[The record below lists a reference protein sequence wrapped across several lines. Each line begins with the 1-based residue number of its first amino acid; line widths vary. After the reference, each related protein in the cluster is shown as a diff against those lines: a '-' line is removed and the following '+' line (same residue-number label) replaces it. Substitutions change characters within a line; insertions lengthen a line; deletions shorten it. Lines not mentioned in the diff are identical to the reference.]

1 MTEPRDDT
9 PAAGDETRDV
19 EPSAKDRELTTGDA
33 STEPEAGAP
42 SARGDRDH
50 AEDGALRALEPNEI
64 RARRRPRAVLFVWA
78 WELACAFLIAT
89 PIHSW
94 AKSVWGAHPDGDAV
108 LFRPGGHALLSWLG
122 DEGPALGIVFRTTIV
137 ALAVF
142 GVLGQIITGA
152 LVASLATGVGKSGRA
167 PSIALSL
174 RAGCRA
180 FFPLMGVGVV
190 AGALEGSIL
199 GIGLAA
205 SSAADHALQ
214 ISLGDARAFTA
225 RLAVLA
231 VFAGAA
237 LIVGIIA
244 DIARVAVARDIA
256 LAGDRPASM
265 LRSMRDGVVTAAT
278 TARRAVG
285 RATLAWGWRAALSLA
300 LIWVGARAGDVA
312 GGRGGGALWLLF
324 AFHQLVILARAGL
337 RASWLANA
345 LRLVGR

>member
-9 PAAGDETRDV
+9 PAAGEEAQPATATATATA
-19 EPSAKDRELTTGDA
+19 S
-33 STEPEAGAP
+33 STEPETGAP
-42 SARGDRDH
+42 STRDDRDH
-50 AEDGALRALEPNEI
+50 ADDDTLRALEPDEI
-64 RARRRPRAVLFVWA
+64 RARRRPRAILFVWA

-122 DEGPALGIVFRTTIV
+122 DDGPALGIVFRTTLI

-152 LVASLATGVGKSGRA
+152 LVASLATGLGKRGRP
-167 PSIALSL
+167 PSMTLSL
-174 RAGCRA
+174 RAGIRA
-180 FFPLMGVGVV
+180 FFPLLGVGVL

-199 GIGLAA
+199 GIGLAV
-205 SSAADHALQ
+205 SSSTDHALQ
-214 ISLGDARAFTA
+214 ASLGDARAFTA

-231 VFAGAA
+231 LFAGVA

-244 DIARVAVARDIA
+244 DLARVAVARDIA
-256 LAGDRPASM
+256 LAGDRPAPM
-265 LRSMRDGVVTAAT
+265 LRSMRDGLVAAAST
-278 TARRAVG
+278 TRRAIG
-285 RATLAWGWRAALSLA
+285 RATLAWGWRTVLSLA
-300 LIWVGARAGDVA
+300 LIWIGARAGDIA

-324 AFHQLVILARAGL
+324 VVHQLVILARAGL

>member
-1 MTEPRDDT
+1 MTEPRDDA
-9 PAAGDETRDV
+9 PATDEAQPTIATATGS
-19 EPSAKDRELTTGDA
+19 PSIDPETSA
-33 STEPEAGAP
+33 S
-42 SARGDRDH
+42 SARNDRDH
-50 AEDGALRALEPNEI
+50 ADDDDTLRALEPNEI

-122 DEGPALGIVFRTTIV
+122 DDGPALGIVFRTTII

-142 GVLGQIITGA
+142 SVLGQIITGA
-152 LVASLATGVGKSGRA
+152 LVASLATGLGKRGRT
-167 PSIALSL
+167 PSMALSL
-174 RAGCRA
+174 RAGIRA
-180 FFPLMGVGVV
+180 FFPLLSVGVLG
-190 AGALEGSIL
+190 GALEGSIL
-199 GIGLAA
+199 GIGLAV
-205 SSAADHALQ
+205 SSATDNALQ
-214 ISLGDARAFTA
+214 ASLGDARAFTA

-231 VFAGAA
+231 LFVGAA

-244 DIARVAVARDIA
+244 DLARVAVARDIA
-256 LAGDRPASM
+256 LAGDRPAPM
-265 LRSMRDGVVTAAT
+265 LRSMRDGLVAAAST
-278 TARRAVG
+278 TRRAIG
-285 RATLAWGWRAALSLA
+285 RATLAWGWRTVLSLA
-300 LIWVGARAGDVA
+300 LIWIGARAGDIA

-324 AFHQLVILARAGL
+324 GLHQLVILARAGL